1 MPKAIIHTNL
11 KDKDVPEGFE
21 LRVTQKMGEVFEFPI
36 EVIYVTLTTGDR
48 ISHNG
53 SSDPMV
59 FVDMVTVNKFSDET
73 NPGYS
78 RQFMKFF
85 SDELKLPLHRVLIQY
100 HDSQMGDFGCKRQPP
115 EYKDDR
121 YFLDN
126 SK

>member
-48 ISHNG
+48 MSHNG

-59 FVDMVTVNKFSDET
+59 FVDMVTVNKFSEEN
-73 NPGYS
+73 NPSYS

-85 SDELKLPLHRVLIQY
+85 SDELKIPLHRVLIQY
-100 HDSQMGDFGCKRQPP
+100 HDSQMEDFGCKRQSP
-115 EYKDDR
+115 EYKDER

-126 SK
+126 SR